1 MEKEN
6 LGNKILQF
14 VDSNLERVERIQSLV
29 EKNKDQSIEFGR
41 IENERLKIEAD
52 AFGKIRAIDT
62 EHTQIMANMDKHY
75 TQQKESMQKM
85 GEVID
90 KGLNSDNLDVLEMGI
105 RGMLGTIQNKFSSD
119 GLRKIEKKNNIDDDD
134 IIEL

>member
-1 MEKEN
+1 MIV
-6 LGNKILQF
+6 LMLFSFLSSVCFVTYDIL
-14 VDSNLERVERIQSLV
+14 E
-29 EKNKDQSIEFGR
+29 
-41 IENERLKIEAD
+41 
-52 AFGKIRAIDT
+52 
-62 EHTQIMANMDKHY
+62 
-75 TQQKESMQKM
+75 QKESMQKM

>member
-1 MEKEN
+1 
-6 LGNKILQF
+6 
-14 VDSNLERVERIQSLV
+14 
-29 EKNKDQSIEFGR
+29 
-41 IENERLKIEAD
+41 
-52 AFGKIRAIDT
+52 
-62 EHTQIMANMDKHY
+62 MANMDKHY

-134 IIEL
+134 IIELWILVFKNRE